1 MASSLRIGLSLS
13 LSGEFEAMGR
23 QAEAALRLFVSDLN
37 REGGVN
43 VDGAHY
49 QLTLD
54 CRDDASDAERCR
66 SIYRSLCFG
75 ERADLIFGP
84 YSSTL
89 ARAAAPIA
97 EEAGMVLVNHG
108 GAADDLY
115 ENRYRMLVGVLSP
128 ASDYLVGFVKLLAG
142 LKLWRKRLAIV
153 TSPSPFAD
161 AIAGGIERACTERFA
176 KRHGVKIRVKYRGEF
191 DPETTPAKL
200 FPALARNRV
209 NAVVS
214 AGDYAHDVAVM
225 RAVASSTLNVPV
237 LACVA
242 AGVER
247 FREELGEHAEGIV
260 GPSQWEE
267 QFEIEPQLGPRPREF
282 ASRMRAAAPEVGCDY
297 PAAQAY
303 AAGLLIKAAVEAAG
317 SLEQARIREAFSDLR
332 TTTLFGDF
340 AIDRVTGRQ
349 IGHKMLLVQWHERG
363 KVIIEAEPTPEGDA
377 LEFPSGWRLILS
389 SFQIF
394 KLSRRNED
402 ESDDERD

>member
-1 MASSLRIGLSLS
+1 VAPTLRIGLSLS
-13 LSGEFEAMGR
+13 LSGKFEPMGR
-23 QAEAALRLFVSDLN
+23 QAEAALRLLVSDLN
-37 REGGVN
+37 REGGAN
-43 VDGAHY
+43 VAGTRY
-49 QLTLD
+49 QLALD
-54 CRDDASDAERCR
+54 CRDDASDAERCGA
-66 SIYRSLCFG
+66 IYRSLCFG
-75 ERADLIFGP
+75 ERADLLLGP

-89 ARAAAPIA
+89 ARTAAPIA
-97 EEAGMVLVNHG
+97 EEAGMVMVNHG

-153 TSPSPFAD
+153 TSPGPFA
-161 AIAGGIERACTERFA
+161 AAVAGGVERAVAERFA
-176 KRHGVKIRVKYRGEF
+176 KRHGVRIRVKYRGEF
-191 DPETTPAKL
+191 DPDTTPAKL

-209 NAVVS
+209 NALVS

-225 RAVASSTLNVPV
+225 RAVASSTLNIPV

-267 QFEIEPQLGPRPREF
+267 HAEIEPDLGPTPREF
-282 ASRMRAAAPEVGCDY
+282 ASRMRAAAPHLGCDY

-303 AAGLLIKAAVEAAG
+303 AAGLLAKAAVEAAG
-317 SLEQARIREAFSDLR
+317 SLEQNRLREAFSELR
-332 TTTLFGDF
+332 TVTLFGDF

-349 IGHKMLLVQWHERG
+349 IGHKMLLVQWHQG
-363 KVIIEAEPTPEGDA
+363 HKVIIEAEPGPEADA

-394 KLSRRNED
+394 KLSRKKD
-402 ESDDERD
+402 EPDDERD